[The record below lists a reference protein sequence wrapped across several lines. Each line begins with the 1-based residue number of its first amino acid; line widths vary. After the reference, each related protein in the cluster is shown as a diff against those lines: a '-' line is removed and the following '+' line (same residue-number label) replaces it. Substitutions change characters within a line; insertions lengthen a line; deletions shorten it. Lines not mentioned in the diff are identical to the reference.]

1 MEFFKTLF
9 RLTKMST
16 IWLHMF
22 LFQFEEAG
30 TINMFP
36 IFCQFFY
43 VNVEGCIW
51 KFCNDCNV
59 LILDNVFA
67 KLKNVV
73 KNYNNKVFSYRLMAN
88 FQTIH
93 YMYTYNYVCNNT
105 IFKQRLLNPE
115 FVNIPTM
122 QTFPCTQCTSN
133 YHYASQCGAN
143 WWFMI

>member
-1 MEFFKTLF
+1 
-9 RLTKMST
+9 
-16 IWLHMF
+16 MF

-36 IFCQFFY
+36 IFCQFFD

-67 KLKNVV
+67 KLENVV
-73 KNYNNKVFSYRLMAN
+73 KNYDNNVFSYQLMAN

-93 YMYTYNYVCNNT
+93 YMYAYNYVCNNT

-115 FVNIPTM
+115 FVNVNIPSMYTVYI
-122 QTFPCTQCTSN
+122 QLSLCFPMWSKLMVLDIIYRYLRRSN
-133 YHYASQCGAN
+133 TDGIQL
-143 WWFMI
+143 

>member
-36 IFCQFFY
+36 IFCQY
-43 VNVEGCIW
+43 VDVNVEGCIW

-73 KNYNNKVFSYRLMAN
+73 KNYNVFSYGLMAN

-93 YMYTYNYVCNNT
+93 YMYVYIYACNFQAKIT
-105 IFKQRLLNPE
+105 QSRICEHSFHA
-115 FVNIPTM
+115 NISMYTVYI
-122 QTFPCTQCTSN
+122 QLS
-133 YHYASQCGAN
+133 
-143 WWFMI
+143 